1 MAANIKEDDIIESI
15 YESNKSWV
23 SVEVKIDRELTPDEL
38 FNLTESQAGD
48 RFYFRLNDNTSSFF
62 GYHAVQRFKN
72 NFDNKQ
78 SIFREWEKFKKDIEL
93 VHPDIEKHHLKVIGG
108 FQFSSHKSD
117 DEWREF
123 GINHFVIP
131 QVLISNIGQTTYLTY
146 TVERAQFDIEQFKE
160 VVNYFEETQI
170 AKAEPVETMGNILR
184 MEDIYVDE
192 WKELVRDAIA
202 QLDETK
208 KSFLQDVV

>member
-1 MAANIKEDDIIESI
+1 M
-15 YESNKSWV
+15 
-23 SVEVKIDRELTPDEL
+23 
-38 FNLTESQAGD
+38 
-48 RFYFRLNDNTSSFF
+48 
-62 GYHAVQRFKN
+62 
-72 NFDNKQ
+72 
-78 SIFREWEKFKKDIEL
+78 IFREWEKFKKDIEL

-170 AKAEPVETMGNILR
+170 AKAEHDETLGIS
-184 MEDIYVDE
+184 YE
-192 WKELVRDAIA
+192 WKISMLMSGKNSLGMR
-202 QLDETK
+202 LLSLMKLK

>member
-1 MAANIKEDDIIESI
+1 M
-15 YESNKSWV
+15 
-23 SVEVKIDRELTPDEL
+23 
-38 FNLTESQAGD
+38 
-48 RFYFRLNDNTSSFF
+48 
-62 GYHAVQRFKN
+62 
-72 NFDNKQ
+72 
-78 SIFREWEKFKKDIEL
+78 

-170 AKAEPVETMGNILR
+170 AKVNMMKHWGIS
-184 MEDIYVDE
+184 YE
-192 WKELVRDAIA
+192 WKISMLMSGKNSLGMRLLSLMKLKNRSCKTSYD
-202 QLDETK
+202 
-208 KSFLQDVV
+208 

>member
-1 MAANIKEDDIIESI
+1 MSGK
-15 YESNKSWV
+15 
-23 SVEVKIDRELTPDEL
+23 
-38 FNLTESQAGD
+38 NL
-48 RFYFRLNDNTSSFF
+48 
-62 GYHAVQRFKN
+62 
-72 NFDNKQ
+72 
-78 SIFREWEKFKKDIEL
+78 KDIEL

-170 AKAEPVETMGNILR
+170 AKAEHDETLGNILR

-208 KSFLQDVV
+208 NRSCKTSYD

>member
-1 MAANIKEDDIIESI
+1 M
-15 YESNKSWV
+15 
-23 SVEVKIDRELTPDEL
+23 RLH
-38 FNLTESQAGD
+38 
-48 RFYFRLNDNTSSFF
+48 FRLSCCSKI
-62 GYHAVQRFKN
+62 QN

-78 SIFREWEKFKKDIEL
+78 SIFREWENLKDIEL

-170 AKAEPVETMGNILR
+170 AKAEHDETLGNILR

-202 QLDETK
+202 QLDEK
-208 KSFLQDVV
+208 KNRSCKTSYD